1 MQAISPRAL
10 RSDGVGAEL
19 AARATQFLLFPIHL
33 LMAAPSVLFL
43 AALTAMLLRHS
54 DVSFFEIDRI
64 AFGLLVVGV
73 VARAVV
79 LRQNLFIFERTTWPM
94 LGLTALAIAGVIGQP
109 FDSESWSLLASKF
122 IVPFALFHVAA
133 LVFTE
138 ERRIRQFEIFAW
150 VVLAYLSFTAIAFLV
165 GAHSLIFPRFIL
177 DEGLGSNADRARG
190 PLLQPVANG
199 VSLNMLGVLAFL
211 SYRRATVR
219 GVAAAALLVPVPFA
233 ILATMT
239 RTVWLS
245 FAGTVLALI
254 VLSKDRTVRRAGAAM
269 LLVAGAGIWLALN
282 SAGFGGALRD
292 RIEERGPVDFRE
304 AMYVGGWQMFLERP
318 LTGWG
323 FHQMPSELPRFVS
336 GYSEKV
342 LYPHNTYL
350 ELLVEN
356 GIMALALYAWLMWE
370 LWRLSRGA
378 IPASEKNG
386 FLDAQFHRLWPILLL
401 VYWVN
406 AALVVMSY
414 QFVNGLLFTMAGML
428 AAQRRRAERSC

>member
-150 VVLAYLSFTAIAFLV
+150 
-165 GAHSLIFPRFIL
+165 
-177 DEGLGSNADRARG
+177 ARCSS
-190 PLLQPVANG
+190 PWP
-199 VSLNMLGVLAFL
+199 
-211 SYRRATVR
+211 
-219 GVAAAALLVPVPFA
+219 
-233 ILATMT
+233 
-239 RTVWLS
+239 
-245 FAGTVLALI
+245 
-254 VLSKDRTVRRAGAAM
+254 
-269 LLVAGAGIWLALN
+269 
-282 SAGFGGALRD
+282 
-292 RIEERGPVDFRE
+292 
-304 AMYVGGWQMFLERP
+304 
-318 LTGWG
+318 
-323 FHQMPSELPRFVS
+323 
-336 GYSEKV
+336 
-342 LYPHNTYL
+342 
-350 ELLVEN
+350 
-356 GIMALALYAWLMWE
+356 MACL
-370 LWRLSRGA
+370 
-378 IPASEKNG
+378 
-386 FLDAQFHRLWPILLL
+386 
-401 VYWVN
+401 
-406 AALVVMSY
+406 
-414 QFVNGLLFTMAGML
+414 
-428 AAQRRRAERSC
+428 

>member
-10 RSDGVGAEL
+10 RRDGVGAEL